1 LRFAQ
6 YYSNDGKVRTALVKD
21 KELFPLKFDGDM
33 VDLIVK
39 GAGVDQHDQG
49 YPSSEVQFA
58 PAVSRP
64 SKIIALGLNYMDH
77 AQESKGKVPKSPL
90 IFAKFPNSLLGHRGV
105 IRWNTDITTKVD
117 YEAEL
122 AVIIG
127 NETKNCSPGQAFD
140 NVFGFTCANDVSARD
155 LQFGDGQWVRG
166 KSLDTFCPLGP
177 VVVTADELTDP
188 NNLAIEGKVNGKT
201 MQSSNTSNMI
211 FSVQEVISFL
221 SRHFTLYPGDVIL
234 TGTPSG
240 VGAFR
245 DPPLYLKDGDEV
257 IVEIEGI
264 GSLVNTCNTA
274 LQLV

>member
-1 LRFAQ
+1 VRFAQ
-6 YYSNDGKVRTALVKD
+6 FYSNDGSGKVAIVKEG
-21 KELFPLKFDGDM
+21 KLFPLSFEGDII
-33 VDLIVK
+33 DLISHGL
-39 GAGVDQHDQG
+39 GAEHDIHG
-49 YPSSEVQFA
+49 YTSHEVQFA

-64 SKIIALGLNYMDH
+64 SKIIALGLNYKDH
-77 AQESKGKVPKSPL
+77 AEESKGKIPENPL
-90 IFAKFPNSLLGHRGV
+90 IFAKFPNTLVGHRGQ
-105 IRWNTDITTKVD
+105 IYWSPNITKKVD

-127 NETKNCSPGQAFD
+127 SETKNCSVEKALRH
-140 NVFGFTCANDVSARD
+140 VFGYACANDVSARD
-155 LQFGDGQWVRG
+155 LQFSDGQWVRG

-177 VVVTADELTDP
+177 WIVTTDELPDP
-188 NNLAIEGKVNGKT
+188 NNVEIKCRVNGKT
-201 MQSSNTSNMI
+201 MQSGNTSNMI
-211 FSVQEVISFL
+211 FSVQEVVSFL

-264 GSLVNTCNTA
+264 GSLVNTCSTA
-274 LQLV
+274 PRSW